1 MKIAESLTTLAA
13 KIIYQSFVES
23 SLALFGAIVSCI
35 SSLTAARTDSP
46 SEIPT
51 SSITIRAAHF
61 DDLEGLADV
70 LAQSFHP
77 RQGFSWM
84 YPVLRLGIYEDL
96 RSRLRSSSPHYAC
109 LVALIPATPEKEEEV
124 IGTVEVA
131 LRTVWLA
138 THSQYPY
145 ISNLAVKA
153 AYRRQGI
160 AQKLL
165 LKCEQVAGDWGFQEI
180 SLHVLDNNE
189 QARRLYLKSGYRLH
203 KAENSLSS
211 WLFKRPQ
218 RLLLSKRFL

>member
-1 MKIAESLTTLAA
+1 MKIAESFTTLAA
-13 KIIYQSFVES
+13 KIIYQLFVES
-23 SLALFGAIVSCI
+23 SLALFGVIVSCI
-35 SSLTAARTDSP
+35 SSLTADRTASP
-46 SEIPT
+46 SEIRT
-51 SSITIRAAHF
+51 SITIRAAQF
-61 DDLEGLADV
+61 DDVEGLAEV

-77 RQGFSWM
+77 RQGLSWI
-84 YPVLRLGIYEDL
+84 YPVLKLGIYEDL

-109 LVALIPATPEKEEEV
+109 LVALIPATSEKEEEV

-165 LKCEQVAGDWGFQEI
+165 SKCEQVAGDWGFQEI

-189 QARRLYLKSGYRLH
+189 QARQLYSKSGYRLQ
-203 KAENSLSS
+203 KAEDSLMS

>member
-1 MKIAESLTTLAA
+1 MKIAESFTTLAA
-13 KIIYQSFVES
+13 KIIYQLFVES
-23 SLALFGAIVSCI
+23 SLALFGVIVSCI
-35 SSLTAARTDSP
+35 SSLTAARTASP
-46 SEIPT
+46 SEIRT
-51 SSITIRAAHF
+51 SSITIRAAQF
-61 DDLEGLADV
+61 DDVEGLAEV

-77 RQGFSWM
+77 RQGFSWI
-84 YPVLRLGIYEDL
+84 YPVLKLGIYEDL

-109 LVALIPATPEKEEEV
+109 LVALIPATSEKEEEV
-124 IGTVEVA
+124 IATVEVA

-165 LKCEQVAGDWGFQEI
+165 SKCEQVAGDWGFQEI

-189 QARRLYLKSGYRLH
+189 QARQLYSKSGYRLE
-203 KAENSLSS
+203 KAEDSLMS